1 MRQVAIVGKAGTYAF
16 APFRDE
22 SWEIWGMPWIVTP
35 QASRFFD
42 MHSQECW
49 VAGPQKKTDAEEWMA
64 KSAEKFPDVPVYCD
78 PTRMH
83 AYKGAVE
90 YPLGDVM
97 ASLPIP
103 FLENSIAYMVALAI
117 HERVERIGLYGVHL
131 MGSGEYAYE
140 RPSVTYLVG
149 LAQGRGI
156 DVVIPPGSPL
166 FISDFNAGR
175 YGQAGGRRF

>member
-1 MRQVAIVGKAGTYAF
+1 VRQVAIVGKAGTYAL

-35 QASRFFD
+35 RTSRFFD
-42 MHSQECW
+42 LHSQACW
-49 VAGPQKKTDAEEWMA
+49 ADGPATTDADEWIG
-64 KSAEKFPDVPVYCD
+64 KNAEKFPDAPVYCD

-83 AYKGAVE
+83 AYKVAVE
-90 YPLGDVM
+90 YPLQDVM
-97 ASLPIP
+97 ADLPIP
-103 FLENSIAYMVALAI
+103 FLENSVAYMIALAI
-117 HERVERIGLYGVHL
+117 YERVERIALYGIHM
-131 MGSGEYAYE
+131 MGGREYAYE
-140 RPSVTYLVG
+140 RPSITYLVG

-156 DVVIPPGSPL
+156 TVDIAPGSPL